1 MRPHLRDQLVDLAE
15 RLHLIS
21 DDRANELSGQIAE
34 ALDAD
39 DHDGLGDRLNE
50 YAVDFEGEHP
60 DIAAIIRRTAD
71 ALGAAGI

>member
-1 MRPHLRDQLVDLAE
+1 MRSHLREQLVDLAE
-15 RLHLIS
+15 RLHLVS
-21 DDRANELSGQIAE
+21 EDRALELSGQITD

-60 DIAAIIRRTAD
+60 ELAAIIRRTAD
-71 ALGAAGI
+71 TLGAAGI